1 MLFLRFVFSPDLFV
15 YLFLWNG
22 KASGYRRFS
31 SFPLFV
37 SLFLCSS
44 CTITLIISTVK
55 RRVLII
61 LWRFCERYEPCKMVK
76 KDALLVYLQ
85 RRLFLLFYRATA
97 LQRGNSFPSCAWR
110 NILFR
115 TRFSWFDHIFTT
127 NSWKN
132 IFVWFSYYSSSLL
145 LSDFRHTCYFLLFSL
160 PLWENNFKHKAINE
174 QISNFAQTYPTN
186 LKASSNE
193 ALLFMRRYRFANC
206 SCFSCCFKDAYPSS
220 NVQ

>member
-1 MLFLRFVFSPDLFV
+1 MLFLRFFFSPDLFV

-44 CTITLIISTVK
+44 CNITLIISTVK

-132 IFVWFSYYSSSLL
+132 IFVWFSYHILRQRLMVYTTAGTVSGRFILDISFSTW
-145 LSDFRHTCYFLLFSL
+145 DFS
-160 PLWENNFKHKAINE
+160 AIW
-174 QISNFAQTYPTN
+174 
-186 LKASSNE
+186 L
-193 ALLFMRRYRFANC
+193 
-206 SCFSCCFKDAYPSS
+206 
-220 NVQ
+220 

>member
-1 MLFLRFVFSPDLFV
+1 MLFLRFFFSPDLFV

-44 CTITLIISTVK
+44 CNITLIISTVK
-55 RRVLII
+55 RWVLII

-97 LQRGNSFPSCAWR
+97 LQRGKSFPSCAWR
-110 NILFR
+110 MPLLHR
-115 TRFSWFDHIFTT
+115 GFSLAFALDFLDLTTFLRQIFG
-127 NSWKN
+127 K
-132 IFVWFSYYSSSLL
+132 IY
-145 LSDFRHTCYFLLFSL
+145 LSDFLTTPHLF
-160 PLWENNFKHKAINE
+160 
-174 QISNFAQTYPTN
+174 Y
-186 LKASSNE
+186 
-193 ALLFMRRYRFANC
+193 Y
-206 SCFSCCFKDAYPSS
+206 
-220 NVQ
+220 